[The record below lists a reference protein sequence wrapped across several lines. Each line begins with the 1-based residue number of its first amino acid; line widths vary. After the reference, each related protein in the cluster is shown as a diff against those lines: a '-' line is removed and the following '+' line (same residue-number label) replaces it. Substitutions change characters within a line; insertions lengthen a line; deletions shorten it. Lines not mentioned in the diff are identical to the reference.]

1 MFNVQTHTASAV
13 HAARDAASKA
23 EKATGK
29 VASTMTALFVAFIV
43 ADPTLSLKAVSTLVG
58 EKVPQSKGGG
68 VAAVHKS
75 RANTFFKDDA
85 NLANARKA
93 IPSPEAMTPEEFDA
107 AVTAYAASIN
117 PRKWIEEQ
125 KAGKATTAIEQEQA
139 KTDNIREEGDDEA
152 GLTVLNPDYN
162 PVLDCQ
168 TTASKAIAA
177 LLDNASPEATQAL
190 ETLFAMLDK
199 GLTARAAPSQE
210 AIAA

>member
-1 MFNVQTHTASAV
+1 MFNVQTHTAAAV
-13 HAARDAASKA
+13 HNARDAASKA

-85 NLANARKA
+85 NVAAARKA
-93 IPSPEAMTPEEFDA
+93 IPSPEAMTPEDFNA

-125 KAGKATTAIEQEQA
+125 KAGKAVAAIEQEQA
-139 KTDNIREEGDDEA
+139 KVENIREEGEDEA
-152 GLTVLNPDYN
+152 SGVLNPNYN

-199 GLTARAAPSQE
+199 GLTARAASTQE
-210 AIAA
+210 AIAV